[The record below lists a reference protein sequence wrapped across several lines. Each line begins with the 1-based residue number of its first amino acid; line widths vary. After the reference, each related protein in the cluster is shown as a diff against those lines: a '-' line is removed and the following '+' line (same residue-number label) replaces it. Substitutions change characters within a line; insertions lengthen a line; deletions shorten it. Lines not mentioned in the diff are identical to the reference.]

1 MFRHRP
7 APWSLCP
14 NSPPKFARSAAHR
27 PSGSFQ
33 VVSAP
38 ASSSTRTASSL
49 PLVAAKKSGVQPW
62 LSMAFTSAPAF
73 IMSRTIATS
82 PSSADA
88 WSGVRPL
95 LSEMP
100 RSGLASRSRMAS
112 AGQPHLDGHHNAFS
126 LIALSEVYEASPTP
140 PGQLIA
146 LTPPLGFFFAARSF
160 TLISGFAF
168 AGFFCLAMVLVIWV
182 LFYYGLAK
190 TTLTIIHASRLQ
202 HRICDR
208 KDWRLTPRHILSLA
222 AEYQIFT
229 SIKNH
234 QPRFRRF
241 KHKAELLVHPIAIAW
256 THCVA

>member
-1 MFRHRP
+1 VEPLSQFT
-7 APWSLCP
+7 SEIC
-14 NSPPKFARSAAHR
+14 KI
-27 PSGSFQ
+27 GG
-33 VVSAP
+33 AP
-38 ASSSTRTASSL
+38 AIWKFPGRVGAGVEQHSHRVFAATRRRKEERSPAVAIDGVHFCPGFYHEPHHRDVAKLRGCMERCASIAIRNAE
-49 PLVAAKKSGVQPW
+49 VRARIQKSKGQRR
-62 LSMAFTSAPAF
+62 APHVD
-73 IMSRTIATS
+73 S
-82 PSSADA
+82 
-88 WSGVRPL
+88 
-95 LSEMP
+95 
-100 RSGLASRSRMAS
+100 
-112 AGQPHLDGHHNAFS
+112 HHNAFS

-208 KDWRLTPRHILSLA
+208 KDWHLTPRHILSLA